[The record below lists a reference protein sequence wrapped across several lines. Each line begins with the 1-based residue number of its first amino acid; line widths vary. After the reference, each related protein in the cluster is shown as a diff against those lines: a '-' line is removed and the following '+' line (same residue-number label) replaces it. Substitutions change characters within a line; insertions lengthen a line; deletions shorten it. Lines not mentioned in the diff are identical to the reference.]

1 MKKPYLGNIGPRFGR
16 LTAIEY
22 VGVRPSGSIWRFKCD
37 CGGTHEASMST
48 VSRKH
53 APVRSCGCLKKEISD
68 NAYAGTPT
76 HNSWLNLRDRCN
88 NPKGD
93 SYRHYGGRGIKV
105 CERWNSS
112 FPAFLADMG
121 ERPEGVS
128 IDRIDVNGN
137 YRISGRQSN
146 VRF

>member
-1 MKKPYLGNIGPRFGR
+1 MKKPYLGNIGRRFGR

-76 HNSWLNLRDRCN
+76 HNSWLNLRSRCN
-88 NPKGD
+88 NPNDD

-105 CERWNSS
+105 CDRWNNS
-112 FPAFLADMG
+112 FEAFLADMG
-121 ERPEGVS
+121 ET
-128 IDRIDVNGN
+128 
-137 YRISGRQSN
+137 
-146 VRF
+146 